1 MMNLDNELTPPK
13 LSKSNELIKPL
24 IKKYIEDK
32 VNQLTDKNPF
42 EDLEKTRN
50 TLITSLDKV
59 NFVVKFG
66 KDTKISG
73 ETATSATLSG
83 FTYDLLYD
91 PYSSCID
98 YIEKNTPKMYDD
110 LTTSI
115 NFQNPVISSVDFENI
130 MKVMLADN
138 VDAIVKEYEK
148 DTIIF
153 PENVRNKIRNKIE
166 KFVDTPKT
174 KNFKFSKFKERK
186 NKKDIVFTITEAA
199 ETNTSVV
206 DEAKKVHS
214 DNLPLGTKLNYYKIK
229 K

>member
-1 MMNLDNELTPPK
+1 
-13 LSKSNELIKPL
+13 
-24 IKKYIEDK
+24 
-32 VNQLTDKNPF
+32 
-42 EDLEKTRN
+42 
-50 TLITSLDKV
+50 
-59 NFVVKFG
+59 
-66 KDTKISG
+66 
-73 ETATSATLSG
+73 
-83 FTYDLLYD
+83 
-91 PYSSCID
+91 
-98 YIEKNTPKMYDD
+98 
-110 LTTSI
+110 
-115 NFQNPVISSVDFENI
+115 VISSTDFEKI

-166 KFVDTPKT
+166 KFVDTPKA
-174 KNFKFSKFKERK
+174 KNFKISKFNERK